1 MVLPRPAVYTHGC
14 APTETWW
21 GTLNWPFYYWG
32 MPILRGILRVLLIWM
47 LSGLAAPFVRRG
59 FARLAKSMPSG
70 SFLEAT
76 LLELSTSMSAT
87 VVNLLAE
94 LLTGLAIESVE
105 FLFALAAALRM
116 RPTSHSAI
124 VKR

>member
-1 MVLPRPAVYTHGC
+1 
-14 APTETWW
+14 
-21 GTLNWPFYYWG
+21 
-32 MPILRGILRVLLIWM
+32 MPILRGVLRVLLIWM

-59 FARLAKSMPSG
+59 FGRLARSMPNG

-76 LLELSTSMSAT
+76 MLELSTSMSAT
-87 VVNLLAE
+87 LINVLAE

-105 FLFALAAALRM
+105 FLFMLAAALRL
-116 RPTSHSAI
+116 RPAPNSEI